1 MHTFF
6 KCLIIIAAAVGC
18 SISNAN
24 AQIITKTAYVQGS
37 REQSQVQYMIDHSIN
52 YADEM
57 LVKQGAYS
65 PYAAALTV
73 TDSVVMVNAYS
84 DTKDKTLVKAVEDL
98 KEVLRAGANK
108 GLYKAVVVYYDVT
121 VTDPTTKLPTDAIAA
136 YTEQMNTNVSYT
148 FFFPYKKTELK
159 NLVHTR
165 SFGDIG
171 ETQVFTKVVKN

>member
-1 MHTFF
+1 MHTSF
-6 KCLIIIAAAVGC
+6 KYMTIAVITVFLFVATAG
-18 SISNAN
+18 
-24 AQIITKTAYVQGS
+24 AQIITKAAYTQGS
-37 REQSQVQYMIDHSIN
+37 REQSQVQYLIDHSIG
-52 YADEM
+52 YADNM
-57 LVKQGAYS
+57 LQKQGAYP

-73 TDSVVMVNAYS
+73 LDSVVMVDGYA
-84 DTKDKTLVKAVEDL
+84 DTKNKTLMKAVEDY

-108 GLYKAVVVYYDVT
+108 GLYKAIVVYYDVT
-121 VTDPTTKLPTDAIAA
+121 VTDPTTKQPTDAIAA